1 MFLSRWWVLGFL
13 VVLLSGCG
21 TSQKTDFYQL
31 SAEADHSLTGVE
43 KGDIIGIGPIH
54 LPEYIK
60 RPQIVTRTSQ
70 YSLNV
75 SEFNRWIEPFS
86 DAITRVLVI
95 NLSNEL
101 VSNRIF
107 WLPRS
112 DRQYPLDLR
121 VAIDIGRFDGELGK
135 EVTLESRWIV
145 FDRDDNPL
153 QTHISII
160 HEPVHGQTYKALV
173 IAMNNALNKL
183 SQEIAQAART
193 HLNPNK

>member
-1 MFLSRWWVLGFL
+1 MLVRWWWILGFL
-13 VVLLSGCG
+13 VVLSGCG

-31 SAEADHSLTGVE
+31 YVEADHALTGVE
-43 KGDIIGIGPIH
+43 KGDVIGIGPIH

-60 RPQIVTRTSQ
+60 RPQIVTRTSEH
-70 YSLNV
+70 SLNV

-101 VSNRIF
+101 ASNRIF
-107 WLPRS
+107 WLPRT

-121 VAIDIGRFDGELGK
+121 VAVDIGRFDGELGK

-160 HEPVHGQTYKALV
+160 HEPIQGQTYEALV
-173 IAMNNALNKL
+173 IAMNNALNNL

-193 HLNPNK
+193 HLQK

>member
-1 MFLSRWWVLGFL
+1 MILSRWWVLGFL
-13 VVLLSGCG
+13 AVLLSGCG

-31 SAEADHSLTGVE
+31 NTEANHALMGVE

-60 RPQIVTRTSQ
+60 RPQIVTRTSK

-160 HEPVHGQTYKALV
+160 HEPVHGQTYKDLV

-183 SQEIAQAART
+183 SQELAQAART
-193 HLNPNK
+193 HLQK

>member
-13 VVLLSGCG
+13 VVLLNGCG

-31 SAEADHSLTGVE
+31 NTEANHALTGVE

-60 RPQIVTRTSQ
+60 RPQIVTRTSK

-135 EVTLESRWIV
+135 EVTLESRWII

-160 HEPVHGQTYKALV
+160 HEPVPGQTYKDLV

-183 SQEIAQAART
+183 S
-193 HLNPNK
+193 

>member
-1 MFLSRWWVLGFL
+1 MLLSRWWILGFL
-13 VVLLSGCG
+13 AVLLSGCG

-31 SAEADHSLTGVE
+31 NVEANHALTGVE
-43 KGDIIGIGPIH
+43 KGAIVGIGPIH

-60 RPQIVTRTSQ
+60 RPQIVTRTSK

-160 HEPVHGQTYKALV
+160 HEPVQGQTYKELV

-193 HLNPNK
+193 HLKK

>member
-1 MFLSRWWVLGFL
+1 MILSRWWVLGFL
-13 VVLLSGCG
+13 AVLLSGCG

-31 SAEADHSLTGVE
+31 NTEANHALMGVE

-60 RPQIVTRTSQ
+60 RPQIVTRTSK

-95 NLSNEL
+95 NMSNEL
-101 VSNRIF
+101 ASNRIF

-121 VAIDIGRFDGELGK
+121 MAIDIGRFDGELGK
-135 EVTLESRWIV
+135 EVTLESRWII

-160 HEPVHGQTYKALV
+160 HEPVNGQTYKELV

-183 SQEIAQAART
+183 SQELAQAART
-193 HLNPNK
+193 HLQK

>member
-1 MFLSRWWVLGFL
+1 MLLSRWWVLGFL

-31 SAEADHSLTGVE
+31 NTEANHALMGVE

-60 RPQIVTRTSQ
+60 RPQIVTRTSK

-95 NLSNEL
+95 NMSNEL
-101 VSNRIF
+101 ASNRIF

-121 VAIDIGRFDGELGK
+121 MAIDIGRFDGELGK
-135 EVTLESRWIV
+135 EVTLESRWII

-160 HEPVHGQTYKALV
+160 HEPVNGQTYKELV

-183 SQEIAQAART
+183 SQELAQAART
-193 HLNPNK
+193 HLQK

>member
-1 MFLSRWWVLGFL
+1 MLLSRWWVLGFL
-13 VVLLSGCG
+13 MVLLSGCG

-31 SAEADHSLTGVE
+31 NAEANHALTGVE

-145 FDRDDNPL
+145 FDKDDNPL

-160 HEPVHGQTYKALV
+160 HEPIHGQTYKDLV

-193 HLNPNK
+193 HLKK